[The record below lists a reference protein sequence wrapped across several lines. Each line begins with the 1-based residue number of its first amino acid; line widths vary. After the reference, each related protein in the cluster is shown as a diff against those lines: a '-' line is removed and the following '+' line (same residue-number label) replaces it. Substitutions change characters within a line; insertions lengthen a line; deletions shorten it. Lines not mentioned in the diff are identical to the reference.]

1 MTNVVSSSTKQL
13 AQAISKF
20 TTYTIL
26 VWPIRL
32 LVIVSALLIPV
43 LLGLIIWFYYQHQNQ
58 IDKVLDQAKT
68 IEGMIINNVE
78 KGIDFIKEE
87 IGGDVTPENVNKFV
101 EEKLLKP
108 LKVVLVNY
116 YNQANKEVKSIKID
130 ATDLDDLKITYDG
143 GSINIK
149 NMETLIKTEIKY
161 VLNDVIPQI
170 IDLLQS
176 TIGDQI
182 GEGDTKAIQSKKDEM
197 KNLLTSFSNDSKNT
211 FAYVITQW
219 KLFYQ

>member
-1 MTNVVSSSTKQL
+1 MTNIVSSSTKQL

-26 VWPIRL
+26 VWPIRM
-32 LVIVSALLIPV
+32 LVIVSALIIPV

-170 IDLLQS
+170 IDLLQD

-197 KNLLTSFSNDSKNT
+197 KNLFTSFSNDSNNT
-211 FAYVITQW
+211 FAYIITQW
-219 KLFYQ
+219 KLFYD